1 MAIYD
6 KAHELAKSIKES
18 TEFLEYKKLK
28 EELFSN
34 PELKAKIEDFEKIR
48 YEVQMLTVKNRQ
60 PKSRNRKPAR
70 RKNEQTTRTI
80 PNINRKQRCK
90 KLL

>member
-18 TEFLEYKKLK
+18 AEFLEYKKLK

-34 PELKAKIEDFEKIR
+34 PELKTKIEEFEKIR
-48 YEVQMLTVKNRQ
+48 YEVQMLTVQNR
-60 PKSRNRKPAR
+60 RPAR
-70 RKNEQTTRTI
+70 
-80 PNINRKQRCK
+80 
-90 KLL
+90 